1 MIQQKSSV
9 RLLTFDSVAGF
20 LADIAM
26 HACDA
31 MLASQQRFGCARHPA
46 SAKGLNQPDVVG
58 SHETRRPPSALPS
71 AAGRVAFAPMLK
83 GWVSDSHAREAV
95 MLDWLTWPADLL
107 LNAGGVVAGW
117 FVSKDTTSF
126 TVIQMGF
133 GTLVLAAVVSAI
145 VFWQSL
151 VEFWRSR
158 WRSHG

>member
-1 MIQQKSSV
+1 
-9 RLLTFDSVAGF
+9 
-20 LADIAM
+20 
-26 HACDA
+26 
-31 MLASQQRFGCARHPA
+31 
-46 SAKGLNQPDVVG
+46 
-58 SHETRRPPSALPS
+58 
-71 AAGRVAFAPMLK
+71 
-83 GWVSDSHAREAV
+83 